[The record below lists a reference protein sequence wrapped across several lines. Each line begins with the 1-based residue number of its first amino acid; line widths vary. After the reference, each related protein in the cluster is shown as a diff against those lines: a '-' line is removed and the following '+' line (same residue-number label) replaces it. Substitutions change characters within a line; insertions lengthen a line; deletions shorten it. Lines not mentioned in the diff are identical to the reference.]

1 MAYALRAEPSR
12 AGSSDHRPGCS
23 AGQRDGS
30 TVCRNECGIA
40 SGGPRNQQEGESF
53 PAVTGGRWGLRV
65 SLSLVWPGAQC
76 RMKTWGPRLESRPR
90 RPVNDR
96 CSYPASPFLLH
107 VSSARAWATVPVHFP
122 YGAPGQRRTELGAPS
137 DPAGLGPA
145 SGPGSRRRYR
155 ETRAVVVR
163 KNVPAREGTALL
175 RA

>member
-12 AGSSDHRPGCS
+12 AGLSDHRPGCS

-30 TVCRNECGIA
+30 TVCRNECGVA

-90 RPVNDR
+90 RPANDR
-96 CSYPASPFLLH
+96 CSDTQRPPFFCMSLPPARGP
-107 VSSARAWATVPVHFP
+107 RC
-122 YGAPGQRRTELGAPS
+122 RCTELGAPS

-155 ETRAVVVR
+155 ETRAVVFR